1 MKVLHVI
8 KKKMA
13 EIEPVDGVY
22 QFNDGD
28 VYVVDN
34 DLELYIWLGKDC
46 SVDEKGV
53 GAWIANKIDN
63 GERQGVPTVYT
74 IPQGQETEAFN
85 AILKINVIDADT
97 PGFLLDVELDMVE
110 YKLYRVY
117 TKEDTISFDEAF
129 IEEVELDRQSLKSE
143 DVFVLDGNDA
153 LYVWIGNKASREEK
167 VEAQKMMRKIDAD
180 RHYLALQYTVY
191 EGEASKSEFAFYDFL
206 LKIKD
211 AGPVV
216 SVEDQ
221 RELEYVPEAAEA
233 APVIEVK
240 PEPVVEVTPE
250 PEPEPVVEATPEPE
264 PEPEPEPVVE
274 ATPEPEP
281 VVEEK
286 VREPTPRPAP
296 MEEVKSEPEPVVA
309 AEPEPEPV
317 VEATPEPEPEPVV
330 VAEPEPV
337 VTPKPEPVV
346 TPKPEPVVTPKPE
359 PVVTPKPEPEV
370 VRAPVVEPTA
380 PVRESDV
387 VKLYFVDGEFVFNPK
402 SISNA
407 NAILEISK
415 NSEKVTLSFPANTGL
430 IVRRTASR
438 PAESIARSGYLMPDG
453 ERIAAGYSFEIIE
466 ADKLNEAHFRV
477 GHSYNE

>member
-1 MKVLHVI
+1 MKVLHVV
-8 KKKMA
+8 KKKMQL
-13 EIEPVDGVY
+13 IEPVDGVY

-34 DLELYIWLGKDC
+34 DLELFIWLGKDC

-63 GERQGVPTVYT
+63 EERQGVPTVFT

-85 AILKINVIDADT
+85 AIIKINVIDADT

-117 TKEDTISFDEAF
+117 TKEDTIGFDEAF
-129 IEEVELDRQSLKSE
+129 IEEVELERASLKSE

-153 LYVWIGNKASREEK
+153 LYVWIGSKAIREEK

-180 RHYLALQYTVY
+180 RHYLALQYTIY

-221 RELEYVPEAAEA
+221 RELEYVPE
-233 APVIEVK
+233 
-240 PEPVVEVTPE
+240 VVEEKT
-250 PEPEPVVEATPEPE
+250 PEPEPVVEPTPEPE
-264 PEPEPEPVVE
+264 PVAEV
-274 ATPEPEP
+274 TPEPEP

-286 VREPTPRPAP
+286 VREPTPRPSP
-296 MEEVKSEPEPVVA
+296 MAEETQEPEPVVVT
-309 AEPEPEPV
+309 PEPEPV
-317 VEATPEPEPEPVV
+317 VVTPEPEPVVVTPEPEPVVVTPEPEPVVVTPEPEPEPVIT
-330 VAEPEPV
+330 A
-337 VTPKPEPVV
+337 KPEP
-346 TPKPEPVVTPKPE
+346 TPVVDTD
-359 PVVTPKPEPEV
+359 TI
-370 VRAPVVEPTA
+370 
-380 PVRESDV
+380 
-387 VKLYFVDGEFVFNPK
+387 KLYFIDEEFQSNPK
-402 SISNA
+402 NMTKA
-407 NAILEISK
+407 EAIVEISR
-415 NSEKVTLSFPANTGL
+415 NSESVTLSFPANTGL
-430 IVRRTASR
+430 IMRRKASR
-438 PAESIARSGYLMPDG
+438 PAESIARSGFLMPDG

>member
-8 KKKMA
+8 KKKM
-13 EIEPVDGVY
+13 EQIEPVEGIY

-34 DLELYIWLGKDC
+34 NLELYIWLGKDC
-46 SVDEKGV
+46 SVDEKTV

-63 GERQGVPTVYT
+63 DERQGVPTVYT
-74 IPQGQETEAFN
+74 IAQGQETEAFKGIIN
-85 AILKINVIDADT
+85 INVIDADT

-117 TKEDTISFDEAF
+117 TKEDTIGFDEAF
-129 IEEVELDRQSLKSE
+129 IEEVELDRSSLKSE

-153 LYVWIGNKASREEK
+153 LYVWIGKDANREEK

-180 RHYLALQYTVY
+180 RHYLALQYTIY
-191 EGEASKSEFAFYDFL
+191 EQEATKSEFAFYNFL

-221 RELEYVPEAAEA
+221 RELDYVPESEPVVEA
-233 APVIEVK
+233 TPEPEPE
-240 PEPVVEVTPE
+240 PEPVVEPTPEPEPEPVEVTPREPTPRPRPMDEVAKEPVVEVTPEPEPEPEPVVEATPE

-264 PEPEPEPVVE
+264 PEPVVE
-274 ATPEPEP
+274 P
-281 VVEEK
+281 
-286 VREPTPRPAP
+286 
-296 MEEVKSEPEPVVA
+296 
-309 AEPEPEPV
+309 
-317 VEATPEPEPEPVV
+317 TPEPEPEPVV
-330 VAEPEPV
+330 EPTPEPEPV
-337 VTPKPEPVV
+337 VVEKTPEPVV
-346 TPKPEPVVTPKPE
+346 AKSEPSTVVDPDT
-359 PVVTPKPEPEV
+359 
-370 VRAPVVEPTA
+370 
-380 PVRESDV
+380 
-387 VKLYFVDGEFVFNPK
+387 VKLYFIDGEFIINPK

-407 NAILEISK
+407 NAILEISR

-438 PAESIARSGYLMPDG
+438 PAESIARSGFLLPSG